1 MKNGFVG
8 LMALGAVSLL
18 VIVGGRPAAAEG
30 SEDLEVSGEVEF
42 YFEVGRTNWNGDYNQ
57 GQRGKKYW
65 SSYFGDG
72 QEEAYD
78 LQLTRFKEAE
88 LKFKKNTKINDTW
101 TMTNEIEIE
110 LKAVNANVKANDYD
124 LEEASATFMNTSG
137 LFIAVGILEDKKL
150 YEGGLTLEA
159 ASADAKGFD
168 EQPSFRIGYKIGD
181 LTVDGRYHSIGLE
194 ESSGD
199 FDKTVTQQL
208 IRLQVEY
215 KKKGAFKAIATF
227 TTVSSN
233 NKRNKN
239 YQTAVSELEGDAASL
254 DAYDAEG
261 IDTYTVIGLGTVFDL
276 DTILPSVTIEQWA
289 ADENDGA
296 NIYDTQIITLGI
308 TMQRLG
314 PADLVLELELGSS
327 DISGKAVASQV
338 ISAEYLWRIGKSK
351 WGPGFKTFSNDA
363 DEALTGTILY
373 GGGEWKF

>member
-1 MKNGFVG
+1 
-8 LMALGAVSLL
+8 MALVAVSLL
-18 VIVGGRPAAAEG
+18 VIVGGRPADAEG
-30 SEDLEVSGEVEF
+30 SEDLQVSGEVEF
-42 YFEVGRTNWNGDYNQ
+42 YFEMGSTNWSGDYNQ

-88 LKFKKNTKINDTW
+88 LKFKKDTNINDAW

-110 LKAVNANVKANDYD
+110 LKEINANVNSNDYD
-124 LEEASATFMNTSG
+124 LEEASATFKNTSG

-168 EQPSFRIGYKIGD
+168 EQASFRIGYKIGD

-289 ADENDGA
+289 ADENDGS

-363 DEALTGTILY
+363 GEALTGTILY

>member
-276 DTILPSVTIEQWA
+276 DAILPSVTIEQWA

-296 NIYDTQIITLGI
+296 TTYDTQIITLGI

-363 DEALTGTILY
+363 SEALTGTILY

>member
-1 MKNGFVG
+1 
-8 LMALGAVSLL
+8 MALGAVSLL

-314 PADLVLELELGSS
+314 PADLVFELELGSS

-363 DEALTGTILY
+363 GEALTGTILY
-373 GGGEWKF
+373 GGGKWKF